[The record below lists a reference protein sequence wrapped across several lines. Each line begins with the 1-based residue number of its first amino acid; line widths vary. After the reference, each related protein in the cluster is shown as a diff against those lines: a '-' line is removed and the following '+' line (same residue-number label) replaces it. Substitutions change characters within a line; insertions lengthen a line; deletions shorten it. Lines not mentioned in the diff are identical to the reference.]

1 MHMHDSPFARVA
13 MRIAAEFIIMLAL
26 IINWADIRG
35 APRQCQTLVWHMRYS
50 RE

>member
-1 MHMHDSPFARVA
+1 

-35 APRQCQTLVWHMRYS
+35 APRQCQNEILAY
-50 RE
+50 ELLAKQ